1 MHNFTESSLTLIYLR
16 RLICLDY
23 LLLITRQVSSKV
35 LNLSPIFDLN
45 RIFALHKVAL
55 HITVMRCIKVS
66 DFLVS
71 IFFMKVEL
79 PWGSQS
85 WQEGWCWYFQISCWQ
100 QTCSL
105 RYGQVQKPVNDWDN
119 DRGWVCFTILHRFFF
134 NRSKDVIE
142 NGVSVEV
149 LIK

>member
-85 WQEGWCWYFQISCWQ
+85 WQEG
-100 QTCSL
+100 
-105 RYGQVQKPVNDWDN
+105 
-119 DRGWVCFTILHRFFF
+119 
-134 NRSKDVIE
+134 
-142 NGVSVEV
+142 
-149 LIK
+149 